1 MEYAPILFK
10 ILRTAERIIEKNQEF
25 LLELGKGFA
34 FAARQKRISTET
46 KEFYVDL
53 VVKTHCA

>member
-10 ILRTAERIIEKNQEF
+10 ILRTAERIIEKIQEF

-34 FAARQKRISTET
+34 FTARQKRISTNCLN
-46 KEFYVDL
+46 KMKF
-53 VVKTHCA
+53 